1 MPIERN
7 QELSAI
13 TEAPHA
19 GPPYTLA
26 LTVYQS
32 RSGGLSFT
40 STVDTTDKLTPVAQ
54 SRAMVRYG
62 CAQGTWVFIWL
73 DGEGLYL
80 GVEVALGLRL
90 GSNSSFARASKG
102 QDCGYR
108 WSVVSGRGG
117 QWSVVSGQWSAT

>member
-1 MPIERN
+1 M
-7 QELSAI
+7 QG
-13 TEAPHA
+13 T
-19 GPPYTLA
+19 PYTLA

-73 DGEGLYL
+73 DEGLYL

-102 QDCGYR
+102 QDCGDR
-108 WSVVSGRGG
+108 WSVVSG
-117 QWSVVSGQWSAT
+117 QWSVVSGQWSVVTNMITHAG